1 MVVKLVI
8 RLVGCVGGWGGVY
21 WFVVLFTSV
30 TVHFVASNL
39 FWGSPVRFVLLF
51 VGLIVLLFCTVFVQT
66 WL

>member
-1 MVVKLVI
+1 MI

-39 FWGSPVRFVLLF
+39 FWGRLLGLRFCLL
-51 VGLIVLLFCTVFVQT
+51 G
-66 WL
+66 

>member
-39 FWGSPVRFVLLF
+39 FWV
-51 VGLIVLLFCTVFVQT
+51 IDC
-66 WL
+66 